1 MMAKERI
8 LVIDDDPDI
17 VDVLRIY
24 IENEGY
30 LFFGTSDCE
39 RAIELAK
46 SGVDLILLD
55 VLMPGNNGFD
65 LCLELRKHVT
75 VPILFLTC
83 KSDEMDKIIGLS
95 VGGDDYILKPFLPG
109 ELLARIRANIRR
121 SRTYSSDLHQNV
133 ISIGSL
139 RLDLINREVILSD
152 DKITLLPKE
161 FDILYLF
168 CRNPNRLFT
177 KEEIFEFVWKD
188 LSFLSDMNTIMVH
201 ISNLRKKIGAYADAP
216 QIITIKGLGY
226 KLIP

>member
-1 MMAKERI
+1 MARERI

-17 VDVLRIY
+17 IGVLKIY

-30 LFFGTSDCE
+30 QFLSTSNCE
-39 RAIELAK
+39 AAIDMAK
-46 SGVDLILLD
+46 SGVDLVLLD

-65 LCLELRKHVT
+65 LCLELRKHIT

-109 ELLARIRANIRR
+109 ELLARIRANLRR
-121 SRTYSSDLHQNV
+121 SRNYSSDQQQN
-133 ISIGSL
+133 ILIIGSL
-139 RLDLINREVILSD
+139 QLDLINREVIIANQTIS
-152 DKITLLPKE
+152 LLPKE
-161 FDILYLF
+161 FDIIHLF

-201 ISNLRKKIGAYADAP
+201 ISNLRKKMGVHADAP
-216 QIITIKGLGY
+216 QITTIKGLGY
-226 KLIP
+226 KLLP